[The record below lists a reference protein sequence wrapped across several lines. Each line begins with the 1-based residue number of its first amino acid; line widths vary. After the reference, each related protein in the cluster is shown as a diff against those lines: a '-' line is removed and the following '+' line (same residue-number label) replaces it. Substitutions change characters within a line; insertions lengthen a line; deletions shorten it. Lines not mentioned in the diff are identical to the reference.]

1 MNLDPPKSP
10 EFWKVSSV
18 VAIFKNI
25 WETSVTKNYC
35 PVSLLFVVNK
45 FYKKLKNNV
54 LVDHLEKFGFF
65 LISSMVLILLTQKHA
80 CLREASEIKQS

>member
-1 MNLDPPKSP
+1 MA
-10 EFWKVSSV
+10 
-18 VAIFKNI
+18 AIFKTI

-45 FYKKLKNNV
+45 FFEKRKNNM

-65 LISSMVLILLTQKHA
+65 SDLQYGSDTSDTEKWLYSESKRNKANLDRWSDQKYQVLKVQ
-80 CLREASEIKQS
+80 